1 MDIKDICKV
10 IDRLERRR
18 TKLNNE
24 ISEKKSE
31 LAKLCTHLE
40 TKEEEDFISGSYYD
54 RDEYIKK
61 KTCKTCGKLLSKVS
75 SFGGYG

>member
-1 MDIKDICKV
+1 MENTKKEIVSLEK
-10 IDRLERRR
+10 RLY
-18 TKLNNE
+18 KLNSKL
-24 ISEKKSE
+24 IEKKEE
-31 LAKLCTHLE
+31 LVRNCTHLDI
-40 TKEEEDFISGSYYD
+40 KEEEDFISGSYYD